1 MYQEVFSKTE
11 LTALDG
17 GANGRFAFIV
27 SASGMDPD
35 DTFRSYRDDFVRL
48 GAREE
53 NCVLV
58 PLYAP
63 HVRDER
69 GYNAFTG
76 DAEGLLELMEG
87 VTGVW
92 FTGGDQYFTAK
103 CFIRE
108 DGTDTKLLTRLR
120 EIYAS
125 GGVIGGSSAGAAI
138 MSRVMIGSGNDRGV
152 LSRDIMYGYDKYDEQ
167 CEKDDPCDPLT
178 ITQGLGFFP
187 HGVVDQHFN
196 KRPRLIRL
204 IEACLKNREGARIGY
219 AVSEDTALV
228 YHAGKFSV
236 LGSANVFIVDCTN
249 AEKTANGC
257 YRGVKLS
264 SVQKGDTFDIMNQ
277 QAAFA
282 PDAQLCKEEDGFYRD
297 YVTNLITNSPTFDA
311 MMEKYYLCGLRE
323 DMYRDEKGS
332 HITSGCINI
341 QGTLRVRAE
350 REYED
355 STVARTTSGSSL
367 FTATPA
373 RPRAWAR
380 SARGSTRWA
389 STACSRTS
397 AATET
402 ANRTMSPWA
411 GMTE

>member
-1 MYQEVFSKTE
+1 M
-11 LTALDG
+11 
-17 GANGRFAFIV
+17 
-27 SASGMDPD
+27 
-35 DTFRSYRDDFVRL
+35 
-48 GAREE
+48 
-53 NCVLV
+53 
-58 PLYAP
+58 
-63 HVRDER
+63 
-69 GYNAFTG
+69 
-76 DAEGLLELMEG
+76 
-87 VTGVW
+87 
-92 FTGGDQYFTAK
+92 
-103 CFIRE
+103 
-108 DGTDTKLLTRLR
+108 
-120 EIYAS
+120 
-125 GGVIGGSSAGAAI
+125 
-138 MSRVMIGSGNDRGV
+138 

-257 YRGVKLS
+257 YRGVKLA
-264 SVQKGDTFDIMNQ
+264 SVQKGDTFDIINQ

-332 HITSGCINI
+332 HIKGA
-341 QGTLRVRAE
+341 VA
-350 REYED
+350 YEAD
-355 STVARTTSGSSL
+355 GDTYIVIPKYYKTDASRGYAGAHVSLENVGLDIDTVKIRL
-367 FTATPA
+367 
-373 RPRAWAR
+373 
-380 SARGSTRWA
+380 
-389 STACSRTS
+389 
-397 AATET
+397 
-402 ANRTMSPWA
+402 
-411 GMTE
+411 

>member
-1 MYQEVFSKTE
+1 MEGTLFIVGGGLIQSADEVFAE
-11 LTALDG
+11 LIRRAG

-92 FTGGDQYFTAK
+92 FTGGDQYYTAK
-103 CFIRE
+103 CFLRG

-204 IEACLKNREGARIGY
+204 IEACLKNRENARIGY

-311 MMEKYYLCGLRE
+311 MMEKYYLCGLRD
-323 DMYRDEKGS
+323 DMYRDEKGC
-332 HITSGCINI
+332 HVKGA
-341 QGTLRVRAE
+341 VA
-350 REYED
+350 YEAD
-355 STVARTTSGSSL
+355 GDTYIVVPKYYKTDASRGYAGAHVSLENVGLDIDTVKIRL
-367 FTATPA
+367 
-373 RPRAWAR
+373 
-380 SARGSTRWA
+380 
-389 STACSRTS
+389 
-397 AATET
+397 
-402 ANRTMSPWA
+402 
-411 GMTE
+411 